1 MQNLLSRPDLSLFC
15 LHPSEVPLV
24 LRQTLVALALL
35 FAFAPLSARA
45 EMPIFSARDGVALDG
60 YDVVAFFEGH
70 GAVSGRQEFALM
82 WKGVVWRF
90 VSSGNQARFE
100 ANPRAYAP
108 VFGGYCAYAMSQG
121 YLAPG
126 DPRLWR
132 IDNGELF
139 LLNNASVQAIWQ
151 DESPQLLQAARGNW
165 PAVLRD

>member
-1 MQNLLSRPDLSLFC
+1 M
-15 LHPSEVPLV
+15 
-24 LRQTLVALALL
+24 LRQIFTALALSL
-35 FAFAPLSARA
+35 CLAPLSARA
-45 EMPIFSARDGVALDG
+45 EVSIFSERNGLALDG
-60 YDVVAFFEGH
+60 YDVVSFFEGQ
-70 GAVSGRQEFALM
+70 GAVEGRQEFALM
-82 WKGVVWRF
+82 WKGVIWRF

-126 DPRLWR
+126 DPHLWR

-139 LLNNASVQAIWQ
+139 LLNNASVQVIWQ
-151 DESPQLLQAARGNW
+151 EDAGALLQAARGNW

>member
-1 MQNLLSRPDLSLFC
+1 M
-15 LHPSEVPLV
+15 EVPLA
-24 LRQTLVALALL
+24 LRPILVALALIVS
-35 FAFAPLSARA
+35 FAPLSTRA
-45 EMPIFSARDGVALDG
+45 EVPIFSARNGVALDG
-60 YDVVAFFEGH
+60 YDVVAFFQGE
-70 GAVSGRQEFALM
+70 GAVVGHQNHALM

-90 VSSGNQARFE
+90 VSLDNQARFE

-132 IDNGELF
+132 IDDGELL

-151 DESPQLLQAARGNW
+151 QEARELLQAARGNW